1 MTEVMHAIN
10 VLAATVHGGAL
21 LIFALLLLF
30 RAHIPHVLTEDVV
43 RVYRSFG
50 AGIGL
55 SLGAFIPTELYL
67 HVVGQNPGVALPAS
81 LAVHWDTTEH
91 SMLSARLALLF
102 VGWVSYVHLEIWT
115 LDPARTLDKDGSVV
129 DAAAY
134 EATAGRVS
142 RQLAFNAAL
151 FTAVIVLGT
160 LAGR

>member
-1 MTEVMHAIN
+1 MIEVMHVVN

-30 RAHIPHVLTEDVV
+30 RAHIPHVRTEHVV

-91 SMLSARLALLF
+91 SMLSARLALVF
-102 VGWVSYVHLEIWT
+102 IGWISYVHLEIWT
-115 LDPARTLDKDGSVV
+115 LDPARSLDKDGALLDEGSY
-129 DAAAY
+129 AR
-134 EATAGRVS
+134 TARRVS
-142 RQLAFNAAL
+142 RQLALNAAL

>member
-1 MTEVMHAIN
+1 MHAVN
-10 VLAATVHGGAL
+10 VVAATVHGGAL

-30 RAHIPHVLTEDVV
+30 RAAIPHVGSVGVL

-67 HVVGQNPGVALPAS
+67 HVVGQNPGISLPAS
-81 LAVHWDTTEH
+81 LALRWDTTEH

-102 VGWVSYVHLEIWT
+102 VGWISYVHLEIWT
-115 LDPARTLDKDGSVV
+115 LDPARTLDKDGAVV

-134 EATAGRVS
+134 ETTAGRVS
-142 RQLAFNAAL
+142 WQLALNAAL
-151 FTAVIVLGT
+151 FTAAIVLGT